1 MLIVLAECPICRNG
15 LIGIRRCSDGST
27 LVLMCDEC
35 ESVWADPAP
44 AGGGAEFTHY
54 RNAEVTLR
62 EPATEV
68 FQIMDLSLFY
78 ADMGW
83 LPAVIDGKYAP
94 ACGVWDVE

>member
-1 MLIVLAECPICRNG
+1 
-15 LIGIRRCSDGST
+15 
-27 LVLMCDEC
+27 
-35 ESVWADPAP
+35 
-44 AGGGAEFTHY
+44 
-54 RNAEVTLR
+54 LR
-62 EPATEV
+62 ELATEV